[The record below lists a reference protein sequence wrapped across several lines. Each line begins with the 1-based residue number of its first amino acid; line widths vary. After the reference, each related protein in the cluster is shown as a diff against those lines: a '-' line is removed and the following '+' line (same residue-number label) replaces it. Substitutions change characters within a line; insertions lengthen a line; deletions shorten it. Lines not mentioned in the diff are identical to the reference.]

1 VPPELAVIHP
11 FCHAGSLAI
20 GFQPF
25 MEKKMTKWLR
35 TFEHMI
41 IQSLIY
47 MMALI
52 ILISTIEL
60 GYLLVKDIVSP
71 PVFFLEIEE
80 LLELFGFFLLIII
93 GIELLETIKAYLQD
107 KVIHSEIV
115 LEVALIAIARKVI
128 ILDLKEYDSV
138 VILGIAA
145 LIITISVSYYIVR
158 RKLRVDLCNDL
169 NQKA

>member
-1 VPPELAVIHP
+1 
-11 FCHAGSLAI
+11 
-20 GFQPF
+20 